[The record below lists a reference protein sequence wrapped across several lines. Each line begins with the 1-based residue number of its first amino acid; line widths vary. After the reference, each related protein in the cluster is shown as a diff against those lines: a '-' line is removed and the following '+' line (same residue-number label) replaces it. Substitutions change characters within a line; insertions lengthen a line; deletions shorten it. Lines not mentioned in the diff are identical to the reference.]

1 MIWHLDMR
9 SGQKALKALN
19 ISCGRVKKKKA
30 TLKYM
35 YIYMNSK
42 REQEMKNC
50 DKPRNAEIKKD
61 LRM

>member
-1 MIWHLDMR
+1 
-9 SGQKALKALN
+9 
-19 ISCGRVKKKKA
+19 
-30 TLKYM
+30 M